1 MRNMTDFSIIINFIV
16 FIGQLILFIKLFRL
30 KANEDF
36 VNHKRL
42 LVYMTFGIVVLLSI
56 SLSLNAEYL
65 VPLILGIVSNV
76 FAFAIC
82 IARQM
87 YRKER
92 RKILKRRIWIIRDAL
107 MVFFMFS
114 NLLHIIMVI
123 KTNYTRVGK
132 VIRCL

>member
-123 KTNYTRVGK
+123 KP
-132 VIRCL
+132 IIQE

>member
-1 MRNMTDFSIIINFIV
+1 MHNMTDFSIIINFIV
-16 FIGQLILFIKLFRL
+16 FIGQLILFVKLFRL

-42 LVYMTFGIVVLLSI
+42 LVYATFGVVVLLCI
-56 SLSLNAEYL
+56 SLTLNAEYL
-65 VPLILGIVSNV
+65 VPLILSIFSNL
-76 FAFAIC
+76 FAFSIC

-92 RKILKRRIWIIRDAL
+92 RKIRKRRIWIVRDAL

-114 NLLHIIMVI
+114 NLMHLIMVI
-123 KTNYTRVGK
+123 KP
-132 VIRCL
+132 IIQE